1 MLNMISFLKML
12 ISILTKKTKN
22 EWKFK
27 IQNGGVI
34 SGVHTISGLELL
46 LEFKSRPVDMGMSV
60 LVNLMI
66 TSNDPQETIE
76 DTRNEYLITV
86 DNQIQDT
93 LVVADW
99 IMEGLTYAERA
110 WYRGYYRTA
119 STQKTSNDTSN
130 QILELLGGRDNI
142 KSFTNGGSVQVLS
155 GNKGIIFPRQLPY
168 GKGDKIYY
176 IHVLANNN
184 GSYDVNFLGAGKTP
198 NVKKSLK
205 DVPAENL
212 LFEIM
217 ENAYS
222 GRTASTQKTSNEIGN
237 QILELLGG
245 NRTLKMMA
253 GAKQFVGMP
262 NGVQIH
268 IPRTGKGIGLIMITL
283 NGSDSYD
290 LKFYSPFSSKT
301 FDRKVKSS
309 ENDVPVE
316 KLLSTVEYHTG
327 LSLRVPKIEQIPTP
341 PNWSLFGRKAGEFE
355 NPVINGADDV
365 INLLG
370 GEEKI
375 KSMMYGSHIARSNK
389 AMGGIIF
396 SVPLVF
402 GVGVEHI
409 GIFLNDLGTYNIDFY
424 GKMKSTTPNFKKRL
438 INIPADKVKMAIA
451 KYAKLYF

>member
-119 STQKTSNDTSN
+119 S
-130 QILELLGGRDNI
+130 
-142 KSFTNGGSVQVLS
+142 
-155 GNKGIIFPRQLPY
+155 
-168 GKGDKIYY
+168 
-176 IHVLANNN
+176 A
-184 GSYDVNFLGAGKTP
+184 
-198 NVKKSLK
+198 
-205 DVPAENL
+205 
-212 LFEIM
+212 
-217 ENAYS
+217 
-222 GRTASTQKTSNEIGN
+222 QKTSNEIGN

-341 PNWSLFGRKAGEFE
+341 PNWSLFGRKASEFE
-355 NPVINGADDV
+355 NPVIDGADDV

-396 SVPLVF
+396 SVPLVY

>member
-66 TSNDPQETIE
+66 TSNDPEETIE

-119 STQKTSNDTSN
+119 SAQKTSNDISN

-222 GRTASTQKTSNEIGN
+222 GRTAST
-237 QILELLGG
+237 
-245 NRTLKMMA
+245 
-253 GAKQFVGMP
+253 
-262 NGVQIH
+262 
-268 IPRTGKGIGLIMITL
+268 
-283 NGSDSYD
+283 
-290 LKFYSPFSSKT
+290 
-301 FDRKVKSS
+301 
-309 ENDVPVE
+309 
-316 KLLSTVEYHTG
+316 
-327 LSLRVPKIEQIPTP
+327 
-341 PNWSLFGRKAGEFE
+341 PNWSLFGRKASEFE
-355 NPVINGADDV
+355 NPVIDGADDV

-396 SVPLVF
+396 SVPLVY